1 MITRRRLFA
10 AALALVPIAAACGG
24 GDSKSEVLNVTDEI
38 AVARTTTTSS
48 TVPLPLGKPSRIV
61 SLSPSATEML
71 FAIDAGPQ
79 VIAVDSYS
87 TYPPEAPRTDLS
99 AYEPN
104 VEAIAKYQPDLV
116 ITDGTNTELNSQL
129 NQLGIPVFSGK
140 APKNL
145 EQLYQ
150 QIEAL
155 GAATGNIATAGA
167 LSLKLQDQVTAI
179 IKSYTKP
186 NNGRVRYY
194 FELDQTF
201 FSVSSKTFIGSLMER
216 LGMYNIADKVD
227 NAKTA
232 GYPQLTPEFII
243 AENPDVIFLADTKCC
258 GQDAQTVAA
267 RPGWSEIRAVKEG
280 NVVSLDDDIA
290 QRWGPRVVDLLQVIV
305 ATIQDIKPDPTA
317 VYES

>member
-1 MITRRRLFA
+1 MMTRRRILA
-10 AALALVPIAAACGG
+10 AAFALVPLAAGCSS
-24 GDSKSEVLNVTDEI
+24 GDTKSDALNVTDEI

-61 SLSPSATEML
+61 SLSPSGTEIL
-71 FAIDAGPQ
+71 FAIGAGPQ

-99 AYEPN
+99 AFEPN

-116 ITDGTNTELNSQL
+116 ITDGTNADLNSQL

-145 EQLYQ
+145 DQLYQ
-150 QIEAL
+150 QIESM

-167 LSLKLQDQVTAI
+167 LSLKMQDQVSAI
-179 IKSYTKP
+179 IESYTKP
-186 NNGRVRYY
+186 NNGRVRYFY
-194 FELDQTF
+194 ELDQTL
-201 FSVSSKTFIGSLMER
+201 FSVSSKTFIGSLMAR

-227 NAKTA
+227 NSKTA

-243 AENPDVIFLADTKCC
+243 SENPDVIFLADTKCC
-258 GQDAQTVAA
+258 GQDANTVAA

-280 NVVSLDDDIA
+280 KVVSLDDDLA
-290 QRWGPRVVDLLQVIV
+290 QRWGPRVVDLLQTIV
-305 ATIQDIKPDPTA
+305 SAIQGITPDPTA

>member
-1 MITRRRLFA
+1 MMTRRRMLA
-10 AALALVPIAAACGG
+10 AVFALVPLVAACGG
-24 GDSKSEVLNVTDEI
+24 GTKSDSLNVTDEI

-71 FAIDAGPQ
+71 FAIGAGPQ

-87 TYPPEAPRTDLS
+87 NFPPEAPKTDLS

-116 ITDGTNTELNSQL
+116 VTDGTNTELNSQL

-155 GAATGNIATAGA
+155 GAATGNIAAAGA

-186 NNGRVRYY
+186 TNGRVRYY
-194 FELDQTF
+194 YELDQTF
-201 FSVSSKTFIGSLMER
+201 FSVSSKTFIGSVMER

-227 NAKTA
+227 NAKSA

-243 AENPDVIFLADTKCC
+243 AENPDVIFLADSKCC
-258 GQDAQTVAA
+258 GQDASTVAA

-280 NVVSLDDDIA
+280 HVVLLDDDIA
-290 QRWGPRVVDLLQVIV
+290 SRWGPRVVDLLQVILV
-305 ATIQDIKPDPTA
+305 AIQDIKPDPTA